1 MHVGITQHCN
11 HHVLHA
17 GTTEQFHEN
26 GYFAD
31 PQTINELA
39 QYWEDQRNID
49 SLLGGGQQQQGT
61 DEVSVQHGAAA
72 SSIQEEVNGHAQ
84 QQPAQ
89 SDFPDNQQVGVQQ
102 QVPEDMDAGRVMQ
115 NHADADE
122 THVNPLSNLVNYSS
136 SDDDT

>member
-1 MHVGITQHCN
+1 MF
-11 HHVLHA
+11 HA

-49 SLLGGGQQQQGT
+49 SLLGSVQQQQGT

-72 SSIQEEVNGHAQ
+72 SSIQEEDGHAQ

-89 SDFPDNQQVGVQQ
+89 SDFVASQQVGAQQ
-102 QVPEDMDAGRVMQ
+102 QVPENTDAGKVVQNRV
-115 NHADADE
+115 AADE